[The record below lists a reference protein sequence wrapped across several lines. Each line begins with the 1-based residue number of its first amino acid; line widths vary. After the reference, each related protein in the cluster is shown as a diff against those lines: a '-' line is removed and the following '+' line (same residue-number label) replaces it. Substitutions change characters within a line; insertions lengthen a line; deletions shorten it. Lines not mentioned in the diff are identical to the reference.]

1 MGSLRMG
8 MEELGW
14 AKGEIEKAN
23 IYNGRP
29 GNK

>member
-1 MGSLRMG
+1 MG